1 MTKTSNMPGNY
12 ATSIVVNP
20 NLDTPTNVL
29 NIAEWLQKPDLMT
42 KLNGGGSGDMDL
54 IASDADY
61 LTTSNNMTMMGGGAI
76 TVLNPN
82 TGVYRIP
89 DSALLEVDTDK
100 IPVVINNQQEEVEL
114 KLPEPVVQTNRKRTM
129 MTRSL
134 SRQVSEKAIKVEKD
148 DDDNDSDWEPED
160 TPPRPAKRGRRSVAG
175 RKPNG
180 REDGLDHLPAEEREK
195 VILRRQKNKEA
206 AARCRQKRVDLTNTL
221 AKQVEAE
228 QAAKKKLEL
237 EIKKLRSQQAMYQR
251 ILGRHKAAG
260 CCLAASDGTENNNYQ
275 SVVDVATKPAIAI
288 AVKSAPVI
296 VEAVNAPYVLP
307 MEAIAPEPEQQPLIK
322 PPRPQTLGLTVS
334 KPKSLFPT
342 LKEEQPETPSKGL
355 FDGFTPTSIF
365 GNIVPALGT
374 PTCSVQQRSSEF
386 SDLNTPQIEGHSLT
400 AL

>member
-1 MTKTSNMPGNY
+1 
-12 ATSIVVNP
+12 
-20 NLDTPTNVL
+20 
-29 NIAEWLQKPDLMT
+29 MT
-42 KLNGGGSGDMDL
+42 KLNGGSGDMDL

-100 IPVVINNQQEEVEL
+100 IPVVINNQQQEEVEL

-251 ILGRHKAAG
+251 ILGQHKAAG
-260 CCLAASDGTENNNYQ
+260 CCLAAADGTENNNYQ

-374 PTCSVQQRSSEF
+374 PTCSVQQRSSEY